1 MPNSASLT
9 TRVLDTTLGRPAAG
23 VFIVL
28 EFYADTER
36 DWQTIAEA
44 KTDKN
49 GRVEELLAEGEL
61 KEGLYRITFDTDAYF
76 GERGVETFYPSVTV
90 SFQVS
95 DPSRHYH
102 VPLLLSPY
110 GYSTF
115 GVM

>member
-1 MPNSASLT
+1 MADKASLT

-28 EFYADTER
+28 EHYEDSER

-44 KTDKN
+44 QTDEH
-49 GRVEELLAEGEL
+49 GRVEELLSPGRL
-61 KEGLYRITFDTDAYF
+61 REGLYRITFDTDAYF
-76 GERGVETFYPSVTV
+76 GEQGIETFYPSVTV
-90 SFQVS
+90 NLQVA
-95 DPSRHYH
+95 DPSRQYH
-102 VPLLLSPY
+102 VPLLLSPF